1 MNITETTNDG
11 LKRSFAVVVAAKD
24 LADKLDMEVA
34 KAAPQVRMPG
44 FRPGKV
50 PKNLIKKMHGPAM
63 TQQVLESSVQD
74 ATQKILAE
82 NGLRPA
88 LQPKIEITKYAE
100 NADLEFS
107 MDVEVLPEI
116 PAVSLDGL
124 DIEKLVVPVTDTEVD
139 AAVAKLAASQKAW
152 EDADT
157 LYTAHI
163 GDAVVMDYL
172 GKIDGK
178 PFDGGKGEAM
188 QIELGSNGL
197 IPGFE
202 DQMVG
207 LKAGDEK
214 LIEVSFPE
222 DYQAAELKGK
232 AATFDVVIKQVKTSK
247 PIEIN
252 DEMAQGFGLEG
263 LDKLRD
269 LMKNQV
275 EREHDGLSRT
285 YMKRKLLDALAAQ
298 HDFPVPGGMVEA
310 EFEQI
315 WAQLKQEVGED
326 AAENAKLEDEK
337 DDYRNI
343 AVRRVRLGLLLSEIG
358 QKNNVQITNQEM
370 SRLISQEA
378 MRYPSQQKEVVKFFS
393 ENAMAAAQLRAPLYE
408 EKVVDYIFGQI
419 KITERNVTRAE
430 IEAAIQDEGDAA
442 KVEEKPKKITKQKT
456 IKPSEEI
463 VLDTDVTDKPT
474 EIVPKP
480 KKKAPSKKD

>member
-1 MNITETTNDG
+1 MQITETTNEG

-24 LADKLDMEVA
+24 LAQKLDMELT

-74 ATQKILAE
+74 ATQKILAD

-88 LQPKIEITKYAE
+88 LQPKIEITKYTE

-107 MDVEVLPEI
+107 MDVEILPEI
-116 PAVSLDGL
+116 PAFSLDGL
-124 DIEKLVVPVTDTEVD
+124 EIEKLIVPVTDDEVD
-139 AAVAKLAASQKAW
+139 AAVNKLAVSQKAW
-152 EDADT
+152 EDAGANHKAKT
-157 LYTAHI
+157 
-163 GDAVVMDYL
+163 GDAVVMDYI
-172 GKIDGK
+172 GKIDGN

-214 LIEVSFPE
+214 HIKVSFPE

-232 AATFDVVIKQVKTSK
+232 PATFDVVIKQVKTAK
-247 PIEIN
+247 TVEIN

-263 LDKLRD
+263 LDKLRE
-269 LMKNQV
+269 LMKSQV

-315 WAQLKQEVGED
+315 WAQLKQEVGD
-326 AAENAKLEDEK
+326 DTVENAKLEEEK

-378 MRYPSQQKEVVKFFS
+378 MRYPGQQKEVVKFFT

-419 KITERNVTRAE
+419 KITDRNVTREE
-430 IEAAIQDEGDAA
+430 IEAAIQDEGDAV
-442 KVEEKPKKITKQKT
+442 KTDEKTEKSKKPKVAKATD
-456 IKPSEEI
+456 
-463 VLDTDVTDKPT
+463 DTAAEAGTTDKPDA
-474 EIVPKP
+474 VPKQ